1 MYKSN
6 EPAKLFGVIEKNS
19 AEEIRFSVVKWHE
32 KNYVDIR
39 IWVKADPSEGRDEI
53 ATKKGV
59 RFHIEILPEFIRL
72 LQRIDADLAGESAE
86 IKEESDEQTQEA
98 GKA

>member
-32 KNYVDIR
+32 KNYVDVRVWI
-39 IWVKADPSEGRDEI
+39 KADPSEGRDEI

-72 LQRIDADLAGESAE
+72 LQRIDADLAGEPPE
-86 IKEESDEQTQEA
+86 TKEENDEERK
-98 GKA
+98 KA

>member
-32 KNYVDIR
+32 KNYVDVRVWI
-39 IWVKADPSEGRDEI
+39 KADPSEGRDEMP
-53 ATKKGV
+53 TKRGV
-59 RFHIEILPEFIRL
+59 RFNSELLLEVIET
-72 LQRIDADLAGESAE
+72 LQKIDADLGGEPPE
-86 IKEESDEQTQEA
+86 TKEEQ
-98 GKA
+98 